1 MVYEVVLIDATKSPV
16 ERPKKSKDTT
26 TAIKKRHTIKSQVVV
41 NKANGQIIV
50 ALLLMVGGMIL
61 GCLKRK
67 LRIDSKVR
75 AVVDRD
81 MWVFPGFMLI

>member
-1 MVYEVVLIDATKSPV
+1 
-16 ERPKKSKDTT
+16 
-26 TAIKKRHTIKSQVVV
+26 VVV